1 MKLFASNINI
11 FIKKRKKELLLFCQ
25 TFETKEN
32 GITLVLGRSGTGKTL
47 LSLALSGT
55 TSNNV
60 YIKDGDK
67 LTKINKGSSI
77 FYAPTTSLLHDSLN
91 LLENISFYSS
101 NKDKIVESLINDFSF
116 DNTFLHKSPKKMSQG
131 ERKIIS
137 FLIAIF
143 SDKKIILLDEPFA
156 DIDKANKK
164 ICIKLLK
171 KSNKTI
177 LIFDHED
184 INYLDLCARKYI
196 IENKKLILKEDNHF
210 ASPLDKENVNEVSH
224 TKHNNIFNLFKIA
237 LCKKRFYISSFI
249 EGALAGITFLIFTLF
264 INLTSIN
271 LSEDFSLMKD
281 NLYLT
286 YLITFLICLGLLLLF
301 KIVFST
307 FYLKSYKTT
316 LNLFILERVKKS
328 RCLLFILI
336 SQIPFLIS
344 FLITY
349 FSLFYLFLFKLPFL
363 LNGTFYQASN
373 YQSNLIAPTLLSLI
387 CLFVFTFL
395 FIVLLTFI
403 RFTLKKKNF
412 ALEEN

>member
-1 MKLFASNINI
+1 
-11 FIKKRKKELLLFCQ
+11 
-25 TFETKEN
+25 
-32 GITLVLGRSGTGKTL
+32 
-47 LSLALSGT
+47 
-55 TSNNV
+55 
-60 YIKDGDK
+60 
-67 LTKINKGSSI
+67 
-77 FYAPTTSLLHDSLN
+77 
-91 LLENISFYSS
+91 
-101 NKDKIVESLINDFSF
+101 
-116 DNTFLHKSPKKMSQG
+116 
-131 ERKIIS
+131 
-137 FLIAIF
+137 
-143 SDKKIILLDEPFA
+143 
-156 DIDKANKK
+156 
-164 ICIKLLK
+164 
-171 KSNKTI
+171 
-177 LIFDHED
+177 
-184 INYLDLCARKYI
+184 
-196 IENKKLILKEDNHF
+196 
-210 ASPLDKENVNEVSH
+210 
-224 TKHNNIFNLFKIA
+224 
-237 LCKKRFYISSFI
+237 
-249 EGALAGITFLIFTLF
+249 
-264 INLTSIN
+264 
-271 LSEDFSLMKD
+271 MKD
-281 NLYLT
+281 NLYLS